1 MSSEDDVEE
10 YNWVYGDKGH
20 IVSPEGFD
28 LPKGLEYL
36 RNSLEGSIEEET
48 FKNKER
54 IFKYNAKMKISYIDL
69 KLALKNYHLY

>member
-10 YNWVYGDKGH
+10 YNGVYGDKWH

-28 LPKGLEYL
+28 LPEGLEYL

-54 IFKYNAKMKISYIDL
+54 ILNIMQK
-69 KLALKNYHLY
+69 